1 MAAKEEKKRL
11 IRRLETMRPLRAKVN
26 QSYLDSLQAMQAG
39 KPTVWSMVNFWLA
52 DTIFKTID
60 IEVVYPENY
69 GTVVA
74 GSGMAQSYLDAS
86 DAAGFPTHLCGYS
99 RVTLGYTKKM
109 MEELGGQIPPDAPM
123 GGMPKPVLLLARVYA
138 CDVGLKW
145 FQALGRYMDVPVWA
159 LEYPSP
165 GVKEFFAEGYY
176 EGTISFMVQHLREFI
191 AFLERLLGRK
201 MDWDKLSET
210 VDLVIELN
218 RVWHEVNLLRKAR
231 PGPMHCRDFYSS
243 MPPSLFLAGDLRD
256 STKCYQDMYKE
267 VKDRVDNHIAAI
279 VTEEKYRLMFA
290 ELPPW
295 HSLGIFDALAER
307 GWNFVIEGYGY
318 HPPPPIDVSAY
329 KDPLERLVRFAL
341 HRDFYALEG
350 ALKENVLSLAGY
362 PYLDYVREHK
372 VDGMLLHPLISC
384 RTASSHIPYI
394 SNLMMERLKVPSLI
408 VEGDIVDLRLFDPE
422 ELMRK
427 AEPFEEAMDH
437 YKKVRKEEGFDW

>member
-1 MAAKEEKKRL
+1 MAVKEERKRV
-11 IRRLETMRPLRAKVN
+11 INKLETMRPLRAKVN

-52 DTIFKTID
+52 DTIFKTMD

-74 GSGMAQSYLDAS
+74 GSGMAQPYLDAS

-99 RVTLGYTKKM
+99 RVTIGYTKKM
-109 MEELGGQIPPDAPM
+109 MEEMGGQIPPDAPM
-123 GGMPKPVLLLARVYA
+123 GGMPKPRMLLARVMA

-176 EGTISFMVQHLREFI
+176 ERTIAFMVQHLKELVAFI
-191 AFLERLLGRK
+191 EGLLGKK
-201 MDWDKLSET
+201 MDWDKFAET
-210 VDLVIELN
+210 VELVIELN
-218 RVWHEVNLLRKAR
+218 GIWHEINMLRKAR

-243 MPPSLFLAGDLRD
+243 MPPSLFLAGELRD
-256 STKCYQDMYKE
+256 SIRCYQDMYKE
-267 VKDRVDNHIAAI
+267 MKERVDNHIAGI
-279 VTEEKYRLMFA
+279 LPEEKYRLMFA

-295 HSLGIFDALAER
+295 HSLGIFDTLGER

-318 HPPPPIDVSAY
+318 HPPVPMDLSAY
-329 KDPLERLVRFAL
+329 KDPLQRLVRHAL
-341 HRDFYALEG
+341 NYFFYPLDSAV
-350 ALKENVLSLAGY
+350 KENVPSQIGY
-362 PYLDYVREHK
+362 PYLNYIREYK
-372 VDGMLLHPLISC
+372 VDGLLLQPLISC
-384 RTASSHIPYI
+384 RTASSHIPYVAA
-394 SNLMMERLKVPSLI
+394 LAMERIKVPSLI

-422 ELMRK
+422 DLMRK